1 MKMLGDLFEIC
12 KENNEN
18 YDTNYSGE
26 FHKEIWLKI
35 DGKDIELS
43 NIYCIIDG
51 IFYIEI
57 GGKCGDLKDTIT
69 TREFVDLIE
78 NECWNDKDTYFNN
91 MYVAPIDIIK
101 NFELRIVDYIDTD
114 KIIDKYEIEKIE
126 NKEDITIYLKTKEIR
141 HKYESM
147 IILAKDTSAE
157 QYYYITKKIE
167 EIFGNNFTKE
177 IIGIKKLAYEIKH
190 NGISNSTG
198 LYIDYKWQGTKNQ
211 VENFERLCRIN
222 DIILKYITVREED

>member
-57 GGKCGDLKDTIT
+57 GGKCKDLKDTIT
-69 TREFVDLIE
+69 TKEFVDLIE

-126 NKEDITIYLKTKEIR
+126 NEKDITIYLKTKEIK
-141 HKYESM
+141 HKYESV
-147 IILAKDTSAE
+147 IILTKDTSVE
-157 QYYYITKKIE
+157 QYYHIMEIIEKIFE
-167 EIFGNNFTKE
+167 NNFTKE
-177 IIGIKKLAYEIKH
+177 IMGIKKLAYEIKH

-198 LYIDYKWQGTKNQ
+198 LYIEYKWQGTKNQ

-222 DIILKYITVREED
+222 DYILKYITVKEEN

>member
-57 GGKCGDLKDTIT
+57 GGKCEDLKDTIT

-126 NKEDITIYLKTKEIR
+126 NKEDITIYLKTKEIK
-141 HKYESM
+141 HKYESV
-147 IILAKDTSAE
+147 IILTKDTSVE
-157 QYYYITKKIE
+157 QYYHIMEIIEKIFE
-167 EIFGNNFTKE
+167 NNFTKE